1 MRRRFVRNRRDA
13 AAAGL
18 RASMRV
24 HGDPCNHAGVAGL
37 STCRPPLRA
46 GPPSTVSDTCR
57 FRALAM
63 RCLPGARCAN
73 DFANH
78 VTPYSRTSRMQDSN
92 ESRPSGVRLLKG
104 ILPIRR
110 GGAVRDILAGI
121 SLASMD
127 IPQVLGYAR
136 IAGMPAVTGL
146 YTVFLPLV
154 AFAIFGASRHL
165 VVAADSATATI
176 FASRLSSMAPAGS
189 AEYVALAGMVA
200 LLTAAMLLLAR
211 IFKLGFL
218 ADFLSR
224 TVLVGFLAGVG
235 VQVSIAMLGDM
246 LGLAVPYPASR
257 SLAQLDYVVTHLVH
271 TNRPTF
277 ALAALVVVAI
287 LAGKRFLPRVPMP
300 MIAVAG
306 SIAASG
312 TFGFAAHGIAVLGPV
327 AGGLPPLRWPSVTW
341 QQFLDLVP
349 VAASCFVM
357 IIAQS
362 AAAARVFAQQ
372 YREDVDTNADI
383 LGLAAANAAAAVGG
397 AFVVNGSPTQTAMA
411 DGAGVRS
418 QIGHLAF
425 AAVVAVVLLFF
436 STTLQYLPHAVLAGI
451 VFTIA
456 LGLIN
461 VRSLAAIRKESPG
474 EFTLALVTAVAVVT
488 VGVEHGILLAVAL
501 SLMRHVRHS
510 YQPHTMVLEP
520 VEGNGRWQ
528 PVPTRRGAMTAPGL
542 IVYRFGSDLFF
553 ANDHLFAAEVTE
565 LVDAAPV
572 PARWFVIDAGAVTDI
587 DYSAARTLTDLV
599 RMLHARGIGVLFG
612 RVNRYLRADMDRH
625 RITEIVGASCI
636 FPTLHQALEAAGTTP
651 APQEPGTV

>member
-1 MRRRFVRNRRDA
+1 
-13 AAAGL
+13 
-18 RASMRV
+18 
-24 HGDPCNHAGVAGL
+24 
-37 STCRPPLRA
+37 
-46 GPPSTVSDTCR
+46 
-57 FRALAM
+57 
-63 RCLPGARCAN
+63 
-73 DFANH
+73 
-78 VTPYSRTSRMQDSN
+78 MQDSN
-92 ESRPSGVRLLKG
+92 ETRPPGLRLLKG
-104 ILPIRR
+104 ILPVHRATAI
-110 GGAVRDILAGI
+110 RDIFAGM

-146 YTVFLPLV
+146 YTVFLPLI
-154 AFAIFGASRHL
+154 AFACFGASRHL

-189 AEYVALAGMVA
+189 ADYVALAGMVA

-246 LGLAVPYPASR
+246 LGLSVPYPASR
-257 SLAQLDYVVTHLVH
+257 SVAQLDYVITHAVH
-271 TNRPTF
+271 AHRPTL

-287 LAGKRFLPRVPMP
+287 LACKRFLPRVPMP

-306 SIAASG
+306 SIAASYA
-312 TFGFAAHGIAVLGPV
+312 FGFSARGIEVLGPV

-372 YREDVDTNADI
+372 YGEDVDTNADI

-418 QIGHLAF
+418 QIGHLTF
-425 AAVVAVVLLFF
+425 AAVVAVVLLFL
-436 STTLQYLPHAVLAGI
+436 SSYLQYLPHAVLAGI

-474 EFTLALVTAVAVVT
+474 EFTLALITAVSVVT

-510 YQPHTMVLEP
+510 YQPHTMVLEAA
-520 VEGNGRWQ
+520 EGNGRWQ
-528 PVPTRRGAMTAPGL
+528 PVPSRPGATTAPGL

-565 LVDAAPV
+565 LVDAAPA
-572 PARWFVIDAGAVTDI
+572 PLRWFIVDAGAITDL
-587 DYSAARTLTDLV
+587 DYSAARTVTDLV
-599 RMLHARGIGVLFG
+599 KALHARRIGVLFG
-612 RVNRYLRADMDRH
+612 RVNRYLQADMERH

-636 FPTLHQALEAAGTTP
+636 FPTLHQALDAAGVAAT
-651 APQEPGTV
+651 PQEPGVV

>member
-1 MRRRFVRNRRDA
+1 
-13 AAAGL
+13 
-18 RASMRV
+18 
-24 HGDPCNHAGVAGL
+24 
-37 STCRPPLRA
+37 
-46 GPPSTVSDTCR
+46 
-57 FRALAM
+57 
-63 RCLPGARCAN
+63 
-73 DFANH
+73 
-78 VTPYSRTSRMQDSN
+78 MQDSN
-92 ESRPSGVRLLKG
+92 ESRPPGLRLLKG
-104 ILPIRR
+104 ILPVHRATAIRD
-110 GGAVRDILAGI
+110 VFAGM

-146 YTVFLPLV
+146 YTVFLPLI
-154 AFAIFGASRHL
+154 AFACFGASRHL

-189 AEYVALAGMVA
+189 ADYVALAGMVA

-257 SLAQLDYVVTHLVH
+257 SVAQLDYVITHAAH
-271 TNRPTF
+271 AHRPTL
-277 ALAALVVVAI
+277 ALAVLVVVAI
-287 LAGKRFLPRVPMP
+287 LACKRFLPRVPMP

-306 SIAASG
+306 SIAASYA
-312 TFGFAAHGIAVLGPV
+312 FGFSARGIEVLGPV

-357 IIAQS
+357 IVAQS
-362 AAAARVFAQQ
+362 AAAARVFAQE
-372 YREDVDTNADI
+372 YGEDVDTNADI

-418 QIGHLAF
+418 QIGHLTF
-425 AAVVAVVLLFF
+425 AAVVAVVLLFL
-436 STTLQYLPHAVLAGI
+436 SAYLQYLPHAVLAGI

-474 EFTLALVTAVAVVT
+474 EFTLALITAVAVVT

-510 YQPHTMVLEP
+510 YQPHTMVLEA

-528 PVPTRRGAMTAPGL
+528 PVPSRPGAMTAPGL

-553 ANDHLFAAEVTE
+553 ANDHRFAAEVTA
-565 LVDAAPV
+565 LVDAAPA
-572 PARWFVIDAGAVTDI
+572 PLRWFIVDAGAITDL
-587 DYSAARTLTDLV
+587 DYSAARTVTDLV
-599 RMLHARGIGVLFG
+599 NALHDRRIGVLFG
-612 RVNRYLRADMDRH
+612 RVNRYLHADMERH
-625 RITEIVGASCI
+625 RITAIVGASCI
-636 FPTLHQALEAAGTTP
+636 FPTLHQALEAAGVAAT
-651 APQEPGTV
+651 PQEPGVV

>member
-1 MRRRFVRNRRDA
+1 
-13 AAAGL
+13 
-18 RASMRV
+18 
-24 HGDPCNHAGVAGL
+24 
-37 STCRPPLRA
+37 
-46 GPPSTVSDTCR
+46 
-57 FRALAM
+57 
-63 RCLPGARCAN
+63 
-73 DFANH
+73 
-78 VTPYSRTSRMQDSN
+78 
-92 ESRPSGVRLLKG
+92 
-104 ILPIRR
+104 
-110 GGAVRDILAGI
+110 
-121 SLASMD
+121 MD

-154 AFAIFGASRHL
+154 AFACFGASRHL

-211 IFKLGFL
+211 LFKLGFL

-287 LAGKRFLPRVPMP
+287 LACKRFLPRVPMP
-300 MIAVAG
+300 MIVVVG
-306 SIAASG
+306 SIAASYA
-312 TFGFAAHGIAVLGPV
+312 FGFAAHGIAVLGPV

-341 QQFLDLVP
+341 QQCLDLVP

-372 YREDVDTNADI
+372 YDEEVDTNADI
-383 LGLAAANAAAAVGG
+383 LGLAAANAAAAMGG

-436 STTLQYLPHAVLAGI
+436 SPYLQYLPHAVLAGI

-474 EFTLALVTAVAVVT
+474 EFTLALVTALAVVA

-553 ANDHLFAAEVTE
+553 ANDHLFTAEVTE
-565 LVDAAPV
+565 TVEAAPV
-572 PARWFVIDAGAVTDI
+572 PTRWFVVDAGAITDI

-599 RMLHARGIGVLFG
+599 RMLQARGIGVLFG

-651 APQEPGTV
+651 APQEPGIV